1 MMANKARIL
10 ILIGAHLWTS
20 PRSQKEAQA
29 LASAGHDVTISG
41 IWFDELGASRD
52 RALAAG
58 KPWKFEP
65 ALDIRE
71 PTALGRVRNVAVRG
85 RRRMDRELCSRLGW
99 RLPAALGYGAQGLLR
114 AALEYSAD
122 LTIVHSEANLWV
134 GSELLDRGRR
144 VGVDFEDWFSEDL
157 REDQRQAHAM
167 QWLQEIEQQLLRRC
181 TYSITTS
188 KAMSIALSEHY
199 GAPPPAVVYNVFPFA
214 ERSALDGVFKDR
226 KDPNVPSVHWFSQ
239 TIGPGRGLEMFF
251 AATRDL
257 ATPFEIHLRGRMAM
271 NYEGDFRRL
280 VPDHVRERLFIHDT
294 VPNDALLSRIA
305 EHDIGLALERSERA
319 SRQLSITNKLFQYMQ
334 GGLAMIATDTK
345 GQAEVFAAEPEIGL
359 MIPNNDVNALVE
371 ALRVFLDDKGRLRKA
386 RAASIEAARR
396 TFCWE
401 KQADTIVQSA
411 ERALAG
417 NLHVG

>member
-1 MMANKARIL
+1 MTNKARIL

-29 LASAGHDVTISG
+29 LASAGHDVTIRG
-41 IWFDELGASRD
+41 IWFDEVGASRD

-65 ALDIRE
+65 ALDIRD
-71 PTALGRVRNVAVRG
+71 PTTFGRMRNMAVRG
-85 RRRMDRELCSRLGW
+85 RRRLDRELCSRSGW

-114 AALEYSAD
+114 AALEHSAD
-122 LTIVHSEANLWV
+122 LTIVHSEANFWV

-157 REDQRQAHAM
+157 REDGRQAHAM
-167 QWLQEIEQQLLRRC
+167 RWLQELEQRLLRRC

-188 KAMSIALSEHY
+188 KAMSIALGEHY
-199 GAPPPAVVYNVFPFA
+199 GAPPPAVVYNVFPFF
-214 ERSALDGVFKDR
+214 ERNGIDHLFKDR
-226 KDPNVPSVHWFSQ
+226 RDPRVPSVHWFSQ
-239 TIGPGRGLEMFF
+239 TIGSGRGLETFF
-251 AATRDL
+251 AATQEI
-257 ATPFEIHLRGRMAM
+257 ATSFEIHLRGRMAM
-271 NYEGDFRRL
+271 NYAEDLHRL
-280 VPDHVRERLFIHDT
+280 VPSQVRERLFIHET
-294 VPNDALLSRIA
+294 VPNDELLSRIS

-334 GGLAMIATDTK
+334 GGLAMIATDTR
-345 GQAEVFAAEPEIGL
+345 GQAEVFSAEPEIGV
-359 MIPNNDVNALVE
+359 MIPNNDVKALAD
-371 ALRVFLDDKGRLRKA
+371 ALMTLLEDKERLRTA
-386 RAASIEAARR
+386 RAASLEAARR

-401 KQADTIVQSA
+401 RQIDTVVQCA

-417 NLHVG
+417 

>member
-1 MMANKARIL
+1 MTNKARIL

-41 IWFDELGASRD
+41 IWFDEVGASRD

-71 PTALGRVRNVAVRG
+71 PTTLGRIRNVAVRG
-85 RRRMDRELCSRLGW
+85 RRRMDRELCSRGGW
-99 RLPAALGYGAQGLLR
+99 HLPGALGYGARGLLR
-114 AALEYSAD
+114 AALDYSAD

-134 GSELLDRGRR
+134 GAELLDRGHR

-157 REDQRQAHAM
+157 REDETQAHAM
-167 QWLQEIEQQLLRRC
+167 RWLQELEQRLLRTC

-188 KAMSIALSEHY
+188 KAMSIALAEHY
-199 GAPPPAVVYNVFPFA
+199 GAPRPAVVYNVFPFA
-214 ERSALDGVFKDR
+214 ERSAIDGVFKDR
-226 KDPNVPSVHWFSQ
+226 RDPHLPSVHWFSQ
-239 TIGPGRGLEMFF
+239 SIGPGRGLETFF
-251 AATRDL
+251 AATQEIAR
-257 ATPFEIHLRGRMAM
+257 PFEIHLRGRMAM
-271 NYEGDFRRL
+271 NYAEDFHRL
-280 VPDHVRERLFIHDT
+280 VPSHVRERLFIHET

-305 EHDIGLALERSERA
+305 EHDIGLALERGERA

-334 GGLAMIATDTK
+334 GGLAMIATDTR
-345 GQAEVFAAEPEIGL
+345 GQAEVFSAEPEIGL
-359 MIPNNDVNALVE
+359 MIQNNDVRALAD
-371 ALRVFLDDKGRLRKA
+371 ALMTFMDDKERLRTA
-386 RAASIEAARR
+386 RAASIDAARR

-401 KQADTIVQSA
+401 RQIDTVVQCA

-417 NLHVG
+417 